1 MKYKVN
7 VEELLSRIVEVEA
20 ENEEEAEDKV
30 REMYMN
36 EDIVLDASDFQSVEY
51 FVQQKKVNRI
61 LCLSVFW
68 RWLIITAEE
77 KLLENGYEDVKYL
90 TNFSYDDALIGIT
103 HDNRAVYDY
112 GKNG

>member
-20 ENEEEAEDKV
+20 DSDEEAEEKV

-51 FVQQKKVNRI
+51 FVQ
-61 LCLSVFW
+61 
-68 RWLIITAEE
+68 
-77 KLLENGYEDVKYL
+77 
-90 TNFSYDDALIGIT
+90 
-103 HDNRAVYDY
+103 
-112 GKNG
+112 

>member
-20 ENEEEAEDKV
+20 ENEKEAEEKV

-51 FVQQKKVNRI
+51 FVQ
-61 LCLSVFW
+61 
-68 RWLIITAEE
+68 
-77 KLLENGYEDVKYL
+77 
-90 TNFSYDDALIGIT
+90 
-103 HDNRAVYDY
+103 
-112 GKNG
+112 

>member
-20 ENEEEAEDKV
+20 ESEEEAEDKV

-51 FVQQKKVNRI
+51 FVQ
-61 LCLSVFW
+61 
-68 RWLIITAEE
+68 
-77 KLLENGYEDVKYL
+77 
-90 TNFSYDDALIGIT
+90 
-103 HDNRAVYDY
+103 
-112 GKNG
+112 

>member
-20 ENEEEAEDKV
+20 ENEEEVEDKV

-51 FVQQKKVNRI
+51 FVQ
-61 LCLSVFW
+61 
-68 RWLIITAEE
+68 
-77 KLLENGYEDVKYL
+77 
-90 TNFSYDDALIGIT
+90 
-103 HDNRAVYDY
+103 
-112 GKNG
+112 

>member
-20 ENEEEAEDKV
+20 ENEEEAEGKV

-51 FVQQKKVNRI
+51 FVQ
-61 LCLSVFW
+61 
-68 RWLIITAEE
+68 
-77 KLLENGYEDVKYL
+77 
-90 TNFSYDDALIGIT
+90 
-103 HDNRAVYDY
+103 
-112 GKNG
+112 

>member
-20 ENEEEAEDKV
+20 ENEEEAEIKV

-51 FVQQKKVNRI
+51 FVQ
-61 LCLSVFW
+61 
-68 RWLIITAEE
+68 
-77 KLLENGYEDVKYL
+77 
-90 TNFSYDDALIGIT
+90 
-103 HDNRAVYDY
+103 
-112 GKNG
+112 